1 MSLSFQNGLMM
12 DGFSTSYEFT
22 PKMPGDPEENEFWYK
37 PVWETEDEES
47 LDPPPLLRVRARKS
61 GAEPDFDHPLL
72 TPLAAAQD
80 AVARLEARTETA
92 SDAVSEGLRVRM
104 AYLEAAGW
112 LAHAHVWI
120 HPRDLALRDNL
131 LTGSYAVAA
140 VRDRLKSELPSTMA
154 QESEGAPAPSDITVN
169 HALRLARHWRR
180 LAETRSWRPLADADT
195 LRETLQSLGGH
206 VPETSELADYL
217 ASIRMLEKG
226 PALIRAGRAARE
238 WMNLHDIDQRHPEID
253 RRHPEGMFI
262 GACLWREKGAKASI
276 ALPFW
281 SAPELR
287 HNRLA
292 LKFGV
297 DWMAEFLNCVAAAA
311 MIGLRELE
319 QLREAEN
326 KGASLRTTARS
337 SLPDAI
343 NAMLRAPVVTVSSLV
358 KSLDVTP
365 QAALG
370 LLRQLMAAGLVREV
384 TGRASWRAYS
394 LA

>member
-1 MSLSFQNGLMM
+1 
-12 DGFSTSYEFT
+12 
-22 PKMPGDPEENEFWYK
+22 MPGDPEETDEFWFK

-47 LDPPPLLRVRARKS
+47 LDPPALPFRRAHRTAP
-61 GAEPDFDHPLL
+61 GPDFAHPLL

-80 AVARLEARTETA
+80 AVARLEAKTDMA
-92 SDAVSEGLRVRM
+92 SDAVAEGLRARM

-112 LAHAHVWI
+112 LAHAHVWV
-120 HPRDLALRDNL
+120 HPWDLALRDNL
-131 LTGSYAVAA
+131 LTGSYAAA
-140 VRDRLKSELPSTMA
+140 AHQDRLKSELPSTMA

-169 HALRLARHWRR
+169 QALRLARNWRR

-195 LRETLQSLGGH
+195 LLETLQSLGGRLPGT
-206 VPETSELADYL
+206 PEIADFL
-217 ASIRMLEKG
+217 ASIRMLERG
-226 PALIRAGRAARE
+226 PALIRAGQAARE
-238 WMNLHDIDQRHPEID
+238 WMNLPGIDE
-253 RRHPEGMFI
+253 RHPEGMFI
-262 GACLWREKGAKASI
+262 GACLWRSKSAKAPI

-326 KGASLRTTARS
+326 KGDSLRTTARS
-337 SLPDAI
+337 RLPDVMNAI
-343 NAMLRAPVVTVSSLV
+343 LRAPIVTVNSLV

-370 LLRQLMAAGLVREV
+370 LLRQLMAAGLIREA
-384 TGRASWRAYS
+384 TGRASWRAFVLS
-394 LA
+394 TT

>member
-1 MSLSFQNGLMM
+1 
-12 DGFSTSYEFT
+12 
-22 PKMPGDPEENEFWYK
+22 MPGDPEENEFWYK

-47 LDPPPLLRVRARKS
+47 LDPPPLLRARARKS

-80 AVARLEARTETA
+80 AVARLEAKTEMA
-92 SDAVSEGLRVRM
+92 SDAVAEGLRARM

-112 LAHAHVWI
+112 LAHAHVWV
-120 HPRDLALRDNL
+120 HPWDLALRDNL

-180 LAETRSWRPLADADT
+180 LAETRSWRPLADADI
-195 LRETLQSLGGH
+195 LRETIQSLGGH
-206 VPETSELADYL
+206 VPETPEIADFL
-217 ASIRMLEKG
+217 ASIRMLERG

-238 WMNLHDIDQRHPEID
+238 WMNLPGIDQ
-253 RRHPEGMFI
+253 RHPEGMFI
-262 GACLWREKGAKASI
+262 GACLWREKSAKTSI

-343 NAMLRAPVVTVSSLV
+343 NAMLRAPIVTVNSLV
-358 KSLDVTP
+358 RSLDVTP

-370 LLRQLMAAGLVREV
+370 LLRQLMAAGLVREA
-384 TGRASWRAYS
+384 TGRASWRAFVLS
-394 LA
+394 TA